1 MQFPTIKSVPHYFQ
15 TAAPQQFFISQE
27 KLMIENYEGVMT
39 LKAYHPHILLA
50 EASFDIDNIF
60 SEEMILFKD
69 VVLDRCRDF
78 LKEKGVK
85 NVEEF
90 SEEYSVF
97 VVSDYNGA
105 PEQLL
110 KHKEM
115 IAGLLKS
122 EKLAL
127 DLAEVDYTLASQIKY
142 AQNDLVIVD
151 WDGAFIFD
159 KEGDYASTLELLQ
172 LANFQLLR
180 YRILDKRIDER
191 LHKIAN
197 LVHES
202 PIGKFSLFTKM
213 DVKQA
218 LKENILVRSLSISE
232 FQALDRD
239 IKLIGDWY
247 FARLYD
253 LVSKKFKLEEWRKAI
268 KEKLDAIEKIYQIAS
283 EKFTIS
289 WERRGRA
296 LELFGWY
303 VLLIGWLVL
312 LILDIYFYKK

>member
-1 MQFPTIKSVPHYFQ
+1 MY
-15 TAAPQQFFISQE
+15 PQQFLISQE
-27 KLMIENYEGVMT
+27 KLVVEDREGT
-39 LKAYHPHILLA
+39 IALKTYHPHILLA

-69 VVLDRCRDF
+69 VVLDKCRDF
-78 LKEKGVK
+78 LKGKGVK

-97 VVSDYNGA
+97 VVSEYEGN
-105 PEQLL
+105 PEQFL
-110 KHKEM
+110 KHKSI

-127 DLAEVDYTLASQIKY
+127 DPTEVDYTLTSQIKY

-151 WDGAFIFD
+151 WDGTFIFD
-159 KEGDYASTLELLQ
+159 KEGDYASTIELLQ

-180 YRILDKRIDER
+180 YRILDNQIDER
-191 LHKIAN
+191 LHRVGK
-197 LVHES
+197 LVDES
-202 PIGKFSLFTKM
+202 PISKRFLFSKT
-213 DVKQA
+213 DVNQA

-247 FARLYD
+247 FVRLYD
-253 LVSKKFKLEEWRKAI
+253 LASKKFKLEEWRKTI
-268 KEKLDAIEKIYQIAS
+268 KDKLDAIEKIYQVAS

-289 WERRGRA
+289 WERRGRM
-296 LELFGWY
+296 LELLGWY